1 MNSQATSA
9 LNFPISFC
17 LNKNCLFKLDNS
29 IVSKSTTCM
38 FFTPDKAKFFRI
50 SQPKPPAPTTNILR
64 FGNASFISSHGEKFS
79 PGYFDSLNNK

>member
-9 LNFPISFC
+9 LYFPISFC

-29 IVSKSTTCM
+29 IVSKSTTNI
-38 FFTPDKAKFFRI
+38 FLTPDNAKFFKI
-50 SQPKPPAPTTNILR
+50 SQPKPPAPTTKTWRI
-64 FGNASFISSHGEKFS
+64 GNASFKSFPGLKLS